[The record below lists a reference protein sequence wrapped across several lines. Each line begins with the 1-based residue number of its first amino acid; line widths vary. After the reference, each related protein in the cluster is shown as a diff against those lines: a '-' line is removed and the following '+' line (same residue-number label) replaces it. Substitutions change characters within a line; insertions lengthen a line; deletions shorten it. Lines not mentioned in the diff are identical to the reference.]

1 MAFPS
6 SVISDLV
13 SGIPG
18 EIAFDAPYTGITA
31 VLDTTTE
38 ANNVFGRA
46 FTYKTESVESV
57 QAGGTGLFAGLM
69 VNPKAHAINTLAA
82 TTDSVSNGR
91 VSEFCVEGEIYVLLS
106 VGTAVTIGDPVFFV
120 NADGT
125 LGAGTATAGQTQ
137 IAGATVVRHNPSA
150 ANAPSL
156 AVVRL
161 S

>member
-31 VLDTTTE
+31 IVDTTTE

-91 VSEFCVEGEIYVLLS
+91 VSEFCVKGEVYVLLS

-125 LGAGTATAGQTQ
+125 LGAGTADAGQTQ